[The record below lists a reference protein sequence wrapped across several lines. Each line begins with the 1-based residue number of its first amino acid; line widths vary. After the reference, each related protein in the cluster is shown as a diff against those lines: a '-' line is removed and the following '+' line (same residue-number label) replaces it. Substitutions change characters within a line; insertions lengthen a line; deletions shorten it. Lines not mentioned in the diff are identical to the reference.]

1 MEFPRRTSTC
11 WSRCPNIVPTVTGP
25 HTWETGKLSYKL
37 SQLSYLGNRQLVEYI
52 IGENAM
58 DPMTNNTEKTDIVR
72 VLTVFKRKWN
82 YHFWTIFV
90 QSVVLIG
97 VAYMTFYFKLS
108 NFQV

>member
-1 MEFPRRTSTC
+1 MLVQVSKHCPTC
-11 WSRCPNIVPTVTGP
+11 DGAT
-25 HTWETGKLSYKL
+25 
-37 SQLSYLGNRQLVEYI
+37 YLGNRQLVEYI
-52 IGENAM
+52 IGDNAM

-108 NFQV
+108 NFQVENSPFPPKLYLQTVFRIES

>member
-1 MEFPRRTSTC
+1 
-11 WSRCPNIVPTVTGP
+11 
-25 HTWETGKLSYKL
+25 
-37 SQLSYLGNRQLVEYI
+37 
-52 IGENAM
+52 M
-58 DPMTNNTEKTDIVR
+58 DPMANNTEKTDIVR

-108 NFQV
+108 NFQVENSPFPPKLYLQTVFRIES